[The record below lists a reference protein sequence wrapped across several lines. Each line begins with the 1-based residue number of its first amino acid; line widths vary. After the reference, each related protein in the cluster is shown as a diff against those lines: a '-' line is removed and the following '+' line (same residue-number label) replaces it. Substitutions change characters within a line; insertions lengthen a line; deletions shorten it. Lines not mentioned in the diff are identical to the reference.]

1 MHADLFNPVLYR
13 DNLRFSYRMLI
24 GIKRPRLDGDIVK
37 GRFMTDLVERV
48 GHPRGRLI
56 EEFVNLPADPEN
68 ILRFTVE
75 NGPLENAVVPG
86 SEFSFS
92 LESFRATQEN
102 LVEMWRNPDQI
113 SECKVVDGAMRF
125 HQGLITYTAG
135 TLKSFLQFDL
145 LTCPPE
151 RIKVCKWDGC
161 GHPYFIAGDLKRRF
175 CSVECSEEGR
185 REVKRNWWEKN
196 GQRAEKNR
204 RIQKRKSA
212 KHVA

>member
-1 MHADLFNPVLYR
+1 MHADLFNPALYR
-13 DNLRFSYRMLI
+13 DNLRFSYRVLS
-24 GIKRPRLDGDIVK
+24 GIKKPRLNGDIVK

-56 EEFVNLPADPEN
+56 EEFVNLPTDRES
-68 ILRFTVE
+68 ILGFTAE
-75 NGPLENAVVPG
+75 NGPLENPVAPD
-86 SEFSFS
+86 SEFSFNIR
-92 LESFRATQEN
+92 SFRVAQEN
-102 LVEMWRNPDQI
+102 FAKMWRNPGQI
-113 SECKVVDGAMRF
+113 SECKVIDGAMRY

-135 TLKSFLQFDL
+135 SLKSFLQFDL

-151 RIKVCKWDGC
+151 RIKVCKWEGC

-185 REVKRNWWEKN
+185 REVKRSWWEKN

-204 RIQKRKSA
+204 RTLKSKEA